1 MGPGGRSA
9 VNGVVPNC
17 FPPAKIVD
25 PGGSLVKTTWPPL
38 LIVAAA
44 MTTLSSNV
52 SLIPPKLP
60 LYFRTTRRAWL
71 VFRYGDKHLPHFSS
85 SCFSNDLSGI
95 IIASDHPL

>member
-17 FPPAKIVD
+17 FPPAKIED

-38 LIVAAA
+38 LTVAAA

-52 SLIPPKLP
+52 SLISPKNYRFISGPCDGRGWCFAAGTNISLI
-60 LYFRTTRRAWL
+60 FRAAAFPTILLA
-71 VFRYGDKHLPHFSS
+71 SS
-85 SCFSNDLSGI
+85 
-95 IIASDHPL
+95 